1 MLRKIICPRKNK
13 VRILLTCLLFAVV
26 VFVALYMAWRVLLPY
41 ISKRRYI
48 RQLNSPV
55 GALRVEAIRVLCRPH
70 ARRFGPQIEPVV
82 KALKTES
89 DSYVRAR
96 GVRSLASADI
106 DYDYMPLTKK
116 LIQEV
121 LIYLLHNDPS
131 PEVRW
136 AVVASLWHN
145 PLLWNKD
152 VLAAL
157 IKALE
162 RPDERHKVIYLI
174 TEVLE
179 YYTLE
184 DSGMVKVIPGVTPEE
199 QRGLAISKWKKWWNE
214 NKSIIE
220 WNPKRQIF
228 EVVEGSKEGKKRG
241 D

>member
-1 MLRKIICPRKNK
+1 MLRRIICLKKNK
-13 VRILLTCLLFAVV
+13 VRILLICLLFAIFLFTTLYVV
-26 VFVALYMAWRVLLPY
+26 WRLLLPY
-41 ISKRRYI
+41 ISKKRYV

-55 GALRVEAIRVLCRPH
+55 AALRLEAIGVLCTPH
-70 ARRFGPQIEPVV
+70 ARRFEPQIEAVV
-82 KALKTES
+82 QAIKS
-89 DSYVRAR
+89 DPNSFVRAQ
-96 GVRSLASADI
+96 GVRWLVVADI
-106 DYDYMPLTKK
+106 DYDHMPLRKK
-116 LIQEV
+116 LVQEL

-131 PEVRW
+131 AEVRG
-136 AVVASLWHN
+136 AVVTSLWTN
-145 PLLWNKD
+145 RRVWNKD

-162 RPDERHKVIYLI
+162 RPDERHNVIFLI
-174 TEVLE
+174 TDVLGFF
-179 YYTLE
+179 TLE

-228 EVVEGSKEGKKRG
+228 EVIEGSNEDKKKG